1 MRIALS
7 GTQARV
13 ALEVDVRAVSFREVH
28 VRNDFEDDNAGDA
41 GYDPP
46 NSNRDMALFL
56 RL

>member
-1 MRIALS
+1 M
-7 GTQARV
+7 